1 MGETN
6 IKEIYFASSNSNKYR
21 EIEQILSHYGVES
34 HFVKMSLQEI
44 QSESVHRIAKAKSTN
59 AFEYLQ
65 KPVIIEDDGFYI
77 SSLKG
82 FPGQY
87 SSFVY
92 KTLGNQGLLKLME
105 NRTNRKAHFLSVI
118 AYNDGQTLKM
128 FTGKTQGMLSRLA
141 TDGGWGFDPIFIPEN
156 TTKTYGELSI
166 SNRKA
171 VFSHRHKSIKKFSKW
186 YIKTRIKYGNHSYYG
201 VEVHSV

>member
-6 IKEIYFASSNSNKYR
+6 IKEIYFVSSNSNKYR

-44 QSESVHRIAKAKSTN
+44 QSESVQQIAEAKCTN
-59 AFEYLQ
+59 AFDYLQ
-65 KPVIIEDDGFYI
+65 KPVIIEDDGFYL

-92 KTLGNQGLLKLME
+92 KTLGNQGILKLMQ
-105 NRTNRKAHFLSVI
+105 NRADRKAYFLSVI
-118 AYNDGQTLKM
+118 AYGDGHTFKI
-128 FTGKTQGMLSRLA
+128 FSGKTRGMISKLA
-141 TDGGWGFDPIFIPEN
+141 TDGGWGFDPIFVPEN
-156 TTKTYGELSI
+156 TIETYGRLSLL
-166 SNRKA
+166 NRKS
-171 VFSHRHKSIKKFSKW
+171 FYSHRHKSIKKFSKW
-186 YIKTRIKYGNHSYYG
+186 YIKKRLRYRNR
-201 VEVHSV
+201 